1 MMTDDRSDWAQE
13 ILNSKDFHDLSLTSE
28 RIVRDNENG
37 ITVNLGLS
45 NEFCI
50 SLCQRWTKAM
60 QFADWESSIMVHQ
73 FFQGFIDYLDEYLKE
88 EGIDY
93 RDYPEV

>member
-1 MMTDDRSDWAQE
+1 MSDEWAHE
-13 ILNSKDFHDLSLTSE
+13 IFHEKDFHDLSLTSE

-50 SLCQRWTKAM
+50 NLCQRWVKAM
-60 QFADWESSIMVHQ
+60 KFGDWESMFMIHQ
-73 FFQGFIDYLDEYLKE
+73 FFQGFIDYLDEYLKD
-88 EGIDY
+88 EGIDF
-93 RDYPEV
+93 REYPEI